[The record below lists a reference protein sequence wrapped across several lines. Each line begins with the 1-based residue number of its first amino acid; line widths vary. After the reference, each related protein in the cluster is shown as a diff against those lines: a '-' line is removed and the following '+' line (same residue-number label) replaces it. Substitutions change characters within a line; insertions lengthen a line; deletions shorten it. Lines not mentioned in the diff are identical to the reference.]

1 MAFCPA
7 LCAIWI
13 ILELKAI
20 DLLESSFMF
29 CIFNPIGR
37 IKQKDLSAK
46 HRTFYITNWT
56 VLKSVTIKKESALIA
71 AVLHLCSLK
80 INKPFLQRLLLKP
93 SQPCSCLKFF
103 SPILPLE
110 H

>member
-1 MAFCPA
+1 
-7 LCAIWI
+7 
-13 ILELKAI
+13 
-20 DLLESSFMF
+20 MF

-71 AVLHLCSLK
+71 AVMLIKNQQTFPSASPVEAFSTLFLFK
-80 INKPFLQRLLLKP
+80 I
-93 SQPCSCLKFF
+93 FF
-103 SPILPLE
+103 THSST
-110 H
+110 